1 MTEVLSIQ
9 HSVSSIQHQGGSV
22 RAIVAMTPARV
33 IGERGRIPWHYRE
46 DLRWF
51 KRTTIGHPVLM
62 GRKTFES
69 IGKALPDR
77 LNLVV
82 SRTASFEGVEMVRD
96 LTEFRPSRFE
106 GGVYVI
112 GGAEIYRALLPITDE
127 LLITHVH
134 ADYAGDTYFPEYAT
148 EFESVG
154 ELLSTPDFVVKRYA
168 RKSR

>member
-1 MTEVLSIQ
+1 
-9 HSVSSIQHQGGSV
+9 
-22 RAIVAMTPARV
+22 
-33 IGERGRIPWHYRE
+33 
-46 DLRWF
+46 
-51 KRTTIGHPVLM
+51 M

-77 LNLVV
+77 INLVV

-112 GGAEIYRALLPITDE
+112 GGAEIYRALLPVTDE

-154 ELLSTPDFVVKRYA
+154 ELLSTPDFVVKRYV